1 MWHKCLHAC
10 LRMNDGL
17 KKVPKD
23 KLRKGGHWIQ
33 RMPIRWKKEFPLF
46 FSLVSKKKKEKKE
59 REKERKKQA
68 RKQKESNK
76 FRKNYIE

>member
-33 RMPIRWKKEFPLF
+33 RMPIRWKKEFPLL

-59 REKERKKQA
+59 RKKQTN
-68 RKQKESNK
+68 KQTS
-76 FRKNYIE
+76 

>member
-33 RMPIRWKKEFPLF
+33 RMPIRWKKEFPLC

-59 REKERKKQA
+59 RKKERNKQGSKK
-68 RKQKESNK
+68 KVIN
-76 FRKNYIE
+76 